1 MLSVKNVK
9 AGEAGEMARRLK
21 APAAIPEVPGWI
33 PTTLVVPNCAK
44 LQFQETGRPLL
55 ASKSLHASVAH
66 SGKHP
71 YT

>member
-9 AGEAGEMARRLK
+9 TGEAGEMARMLK
-21 APAAIPEVPGWI
+21 ALAAIPEVPGWI
-33 PTTLVVPNCAK
+33 PTTLVVRNCAE
-44 LQFQETGRPLL
+44 LQFQKTGHPLL
-55 ASKSLHASVAH
+55 ASKSLHAFVAH